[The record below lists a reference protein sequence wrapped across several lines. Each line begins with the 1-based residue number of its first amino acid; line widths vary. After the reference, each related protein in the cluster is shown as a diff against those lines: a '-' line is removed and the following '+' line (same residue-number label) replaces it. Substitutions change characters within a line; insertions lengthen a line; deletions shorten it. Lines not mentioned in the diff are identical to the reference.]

1 VHFNVQFITGH
12 MLKYGIQ
19 RNTYT
24 QKEIPSVFKNGGKG
38 PHFSQIDAEN
48 YLFYNSE

>member
-1 VHFNVQFITGH
+1 

-24 QKEIPSVFKNGGKG
+24 QKEIPPVFKKGGKGPQTGAKG
-38 PHFSQIDAEN
+38 PHFSQIDAEE